1 MFFYHDDVHSGDF
14 VRDFALIMVA
24 AATALIL
31 FRLIRQPPI
40 LGYLLAGMLV
50 GPFAL
55 GGRFVSDTE
64 TVSLVAEVGLVVL
77 LFAIG
82 VEFGWE
88 RIRKIGFRVVL
99 IGAVE
104 IAAMISLG
112 YYLGRALGWTS
123 TTSVYLG
130 AALAFSSSAV
140 LVQMLRANGQLMSL
154 RGQLIVGV
162 LVVEDFVAVVL
173 LAVFSGYANQESSGA
188 VQVWPIVI
196 KMAVF
201 AVGALVF
208 GTLLAPR
215 LMDLLD
221 YLKSRETLLIGSLGM
236 CFGVGLL
243 AREMGLSAGAG
254 AFLIGTVLGDTR
266 HREQIARLISPVR
279 DVFAALFFV
288 SIGMLVNMADVPEYF
303 GTALIVTGV
312 LLVGK
317 ILASTVGTFLTG
329 HDGDTAL
336 RVGTGM
342 PQLGEF
348 SLAIARSGSEHA
360 AIGSQLY
367 PVVTIST
374 VMSSFLYPLV
384 FNSHRVIGSLVGRLM
399 PSRVKTEASSFSSKI
414 ATARRSMAPAKPAP
428 HNFVQGVRSTAVSF
442 GIIGLVIVAGMLI
455 SNAGTSLAVDIG
467 ISEDLVSAAVIAA
480 VVTLAV
486 PAAIVIWRL
495 LSDLGTVFARRAFI
509 RFNMTNR
516 LSAAEAISVGSVSI
530 LMMVI
535 GVWLV
540 MQLLQI
546 MSIADLTSPVSALV
560 MVLSVALT
568 ATLAMKIHLQMDRT
582 FRRTMLGDAQG
593 RDQTP
598 MPTDDSASA
607 GD

>member
-1 MFFYHDDVHSGDF
+1 
-14 VRDFALIMVA
+14 MVA
-24 AATALIL
+24 AAAALIL

-40 LGYLLAGMLV
+40 LGYLLAGVLV

-55 GGRFVSDTE
+55 QGRFVSDAE

-88 RIRKIGFRVVL
+88 RIRKVGFRVVL

-104 IAAMISLG
+104 ITTMILLG
-112 YYLGRALGWTS
+112 YFLGRALGWTA
-123 TTSVYLG
+123 TTSIYLG

-140 LVQMLRANGQLMSL
+140 LVQMLRENGQLMSL
-154 RGQLIVGV
+154 RGQLVVGV

-173 LAVFSGYANQESSGA
+173 LAVFAGYANQESGGA

-196 KMAVF
+196 KMTVF

-266 HREQIARLISPVR
+266 HRDQIARLIAPVR

-288 SIGMLVNMADVPEYF
+288 SIGMLVNMGDVPQYF

-312 LLVGK
+312 LVAGK
-317 ILASTVGTFLTG
+317 VLAATVGTFLTG

-336 RVGTGM
+336 KVGTSM
-342 PQLGEF
+342 PQPGEF

-360 AIGSQLY
+360 AVGSQLY

-374 VMSSFLYPLV
+374 LMSSFIYPLLV
-384 FNSHRVIGSLVGRLM
+384 NSHGKIGRAIDWLLPG
-399 PSRVKTEASSFSSKI
+399 RVKSEASSFSSTI
-414 ATARRSMAPAKPAP
+414 ATARRAMAPAKPAP
-428 HNFVQGVRSTAVSF
+428 YRFTRGVRSAAVSF
-442 GIIGLVIVAGMLI
+442 GIIGLVIVAGALV
-455 SNAGTSLAVDIG
+455 SNASVSLANEIG
-467 ISEDLVSAAVIAA
+467 ISTELVGAAVLAI
-480 VVTLAV
+480 VVTLVV
-486 PAAIVIWRL
+486 PAAIVLWQI
-495 LSDLGTVFARRAFI
+495 LSDLTAVLARRAFV
-509 RFNMTNR
+509 RFKMTTR
-516 LSAAEAISVGSVSI
+516 LQAADVISTAFVSV
-530 LMMVI
+530 LMMVA
-535 GVWLV
+535 GVWTVTQLV
-540 MQLLQI
+540 QM
-546 MSIADLTSPVSALV
+546 MPVEDLTSPVPALV
-560 MVLSVALT
+560 MALSVAAT
-568 ATLAMKIHLQMDRT
+568 ATLAMKIHSQMDKT
-582 FRRTMLGDAQG
+582 FRRTLLGDVHEG
-593 RDQTP
+593 SEIG
-598 MPTDDSASA
+598 TDGTHSA

>member
-1 MFFYHDDVHSGDF
+1 
-14 VRDFALIMVA
+14 MVA
-24 AATALIL
+24 AAAALIL

-40 LGYLLAGMLV
+40 LGYLLAGVLV

-55 GGRFVSDTE
+55 QGRFVADTE

-88 RIRKIGFRVVL
+88 RIRKVGFRVVI
-99 IGAVE
+99 IGAIE
-104 IAAMISLG
+104 IATMISLG
-112 YYLGRALGWTS
+112 YFIGRAMGWTA
-123 TTSVYLG
+123 TTSIYLG

-140 LVQMLRANGQLMSL
+140 LVGILRENGQLMSL
-154 RGQLIVGV
+154 RGQLVVGI

-173 LAVFSGYANQESSGA
+173 LAVFAGYANQEAGGS
-188 VQVWPIVI
+188 VEVWPIVM

-266 HREQIARLISPVR
+266 HRDQITRLVTPVR

-288 SIGMLVNMADVPEYF
+288 SIGMLVNMGDVPEFF

-312 LLVGK
+312 LIAGK
-317 ILASTVGTFLTG
+317 VLAATVGTFLTG
-329 HDGDTAL
+329 HDGETAL
-336 RVGTGM
+336 RVGTSM
-342 PQLGEF
+342 PQPGEF

-360 AIGSQLY
+360 AVGAQLY

-374 VMSSFLYPLV
+374 LMSSFIYPLL
-384 FNSHRVIGSLVGRLM
+384 FNSHGVIGAVFGWLL
-399 PSRVKTEASSFSSKI
+399 PTRVKKEAAAFSATI
-414 ATARRSMAPAKPAP
+414 ATARRAMAPAKPAP
-428 HNFVQGVRSTAVSF
+428 DYLILGVRSAAVSF
-442 GIIGLVIVAGMLI
+442 GIIGLVIVAGVVI
-455 SNAGTSLAVDIG
+455 SNAGTNLADEIG
-467 ISEDLVSAAVIAA
+467 LSTELVGVAILAA
-480 VVTLAV
+480 VVTLIV
-486 PAAIVIWRL
+486 PAGIVLWRVL
-495 LSDLGTVFARRAFI
+495 VDLSVVFVRRVFARLK
-509 RFNMTNR
+509 
-516 LSAAEAISVGSVSI
+516 LSARLQAADILSASMVTVTMFAAAIW
-530 LMMVI
+530 MVT
-535 GVWLV
+535 
-540 MQLLQI
+540 QLLQ
-546 MSIADLTSPVSALV
+546 MMPVDDLTAPVPALV
-560 MVLSVALT
+560 MALSVAST
-568 ATLAMKIHLQMDRT
+568 ATLAMKIHQQMDKT
-582 FRRTMLGDAQG
+582 FRRTLLGDGSSSAG
-593 RDQTP
+593 T
-598 MPTDDSASA
+598 PTDGTSSA

>member
-1 MFFYHDDVHSGDF
+1 
-14 VRDFALIMVA
+14 MVA
-24 AATALIL
+24 AAAALIL

-40 LGYLLAGMLV
+40 LGYLLAGVLV

-55 GGRFVSDTE
+55 QGRFVSDTE

-88 RIRKIGFRVVL
+88 RIRKVGFRVVV

-104 IAAMISLG
+104 VAAMISLG
-112 YYLGRALGWTS
+112 YFLGRALGWSS

-140 LVQMLRANGQLMSL
+140 LVQILRENGQLMTL
-154 RGQLIVGV
+154 RGQLVVGI

-173 LAVFSGYANQESSGA
+173 LAVFAGYASQKDGGA
-188 VQVWPIVI
+188 VEVWPIVI

-266 HREQIARLISPVR
+266 HRDQIARLITPVR

-288 SIGMLVNMADVPEYF
+288 SIGMLVNMGDVPEF
-303 GTALIVTGV
+303 IGTALIVTGV
-312 LLVGK
+312 LVAGK
-317 ILASTVGTFLTG
+317 VLAATIGTFLTG

-336 RVGTGM
+336 KVGTAM
-342 PQLGEF
+342 PQPGEF
-348 SLAIARSGSEHA
+348 SLAIARAGNEHA
-360 AIGSQLY
+360 AVGSQLY
-367 PVVTIST
+367 PVVTLST
-374 VMSSFLYPLV
+374 LLSSFIYPLM
-384 FNSHRVIGSLVGRLM
+384 FNSHGAISSVVRWILPTRL
-399 PSRVKTEASSFSSKI
+399 KTEAGAFSSSI
-414 ATARRSMAPAKPAP
+414 ATARRAMAPARPAP
-428 HNFVQGVRSTAVSF
+428 HDFVRGVRSAAVSF
-442 GIIGLVIVAGMLI
+442 GIIGLVIVAGVLI
-455 SNAGTSLAVDIG
+455 SNAGTSLAKEIG
-467 ISEDLVSAAVIAA
+467 LPPDLVGVAILAA
-480 VVTLAV
+480 VVTLTI
-486 PAAIVIWRL
+486 PAGIVLWQVL
-495 LSDLGTVFARRAFI
+495 CDLGAVFARRLFV
-509 RFNMTNR
+509 RFKMGAR
-516 LSAAEAISVGSVSI
+516 LNFADVISTGVVSVFM
-530 LMMVI
+530 LAV
-535 GVWLV
+535 GVWAV
-540 MQLLQI
+540 TQLLQFLPVD
-546 MSIADLTSPVSALV
+546 DLASPVPALV
-560 MVLSVALT
+560 MALSVAST
-568 ATLAMKIHLQMDRT
+568 ATLAMKIHSQMDKT
-582 FRRTMLGDAQG
+582 FRRTLLGDG
-593 RDQTP
+593 PVTN
-598 MPTDDSASA
+598 SATHDGSAAA

>member
-1 MFFYHDDVHSGDF
+1 
-14 VRDFALIMVA
+14 MVA
-24 AATALIL
+24 AAAALIL

-40 LGYLLAGMLV
+40 LGYLLAGVLV

-55 GGRFVSDTE
+55 QGRFVSDAE

-88 RIRKIGFRVVL
+88 RIRKVGFRVVL

-104 IAAMISLG
+104 IATMISLG
-112 YYLGRALGWTS
+112 YFLGRALGWTA
-123 TTSVYLG
+123 TTSIYLG

-140 LVQMLRANGQLMSL
+140 LVGILRENGQLMSL
-154 RGQLIVGV
+154 RGQLVVEI

-173 LAVFSGYANQESSGA
+173 LAVFAGYASQEGADA
-188 VQVWPIVI
+188 VQVWPIVF

-266 HREQIARLISPVR
+266 HRDQITRLIAPVR
-279 DVFAALFFV
+279 DLFAALFFV
-288 SIGMLVNMADVPEYF
+288 SIGMLVNMADVPEFF

-312 LLVGK
+312 LVAGK
-317 ILASTVGTFLTG
+317 MLAATVGTFLTG
-329 HDGDTAL
+329 HDGATSL
-336 RVGTGM
+336 KVGASM
-342 PQLGEF
+342 PQPGEF

-360 AIGSQLY
+360 AVGAQLY

-374 VMSSFLYPLV
+374 VVSSFIYPLV
-384 FNSHRVIGSLVGRLM
+384 FNSAGVIGSVIGWIL
-399 PSRVKTEASSFSSKI
+399 PTRVKTEAALFSTTI
-414 ATARRSMAPAKPAP
+414 ATARRAMAPAKPAP
-428 HNFVQGVRSTAVSF
+428 HNFVRGVRSAAVSF
-442 GIIGLVIVAGMLI
+442 GIIGLVIVAGVLV
-455 SNAGTSLAVDIG
+455 SNAGTSLARDVG
-467 ISEDLVSAAVIAA
+467 IPEDLVGVVVLAS

-486 PAAIVIWRL
+486 PAGIVLWRI
-495 LSDLGTVFARRAFI
+495 LSDLGIVFARRAFI
-509 RFNMTNR
+509 RFKMTAR
-516 LSAAEAISVGSVSI
+516 LEAADVISVGAVSI
-530 LMMVI
+530 FMLAA
-535 GVWLV
+535 GVWAVSQLV
-540 MQLLQI
+540 QVMPVG
-546 MSIADLTSPVSALV
+546 DLTSPVSALV
-560 MVLSVALT
+560 MALSVAST
-568 ATLAMKIHLQMDRT
+568 ATLAMKIHSQMDKT
-582 FRRTMLGDAQG
+582 FRRTLLGDSSSSVTEPGSSDGA
-593 RDQTP
+593 
-598 MPTDDSASA
+598 ASA

>member
-1 MFFYHDDVHSGDF
+1 
-14 VRDFALIMVA
+14 MVA
-24 AATALIL
+24 AAAALIL

-40 LGYLLAGMLV
+40 LGYLLAGVLV

-55 GGRFVSDTE
+55 QGRFVSDAE

-88 RIRKIGFRVVL
+88 RIRKVGFRVVL

-112 YYLGRALGWTS
+112 YFLGRALGWTA
-123 TTSVYLG
+123 TTSIYLG

-140 LVQMLRANGQLMSL
+140 LVGILRENGQLMSL
-154 RGQLIVGV
+154 RGQLVVGV

-173 LAVFSGYANQESSGA
+173 LAVFAGYANQGDGGA

-236 CFGVGLL
+236 CFAVGLL

-266 HREQIARLISPVR
+266 HRDQITRLIAPVR

-288 SIGMLVNMADVPEYF
+288 SIGMLVNMGDVPQFF

-312 LLVGK
+312 LVAGK
-317 ILASTVGTFLTG
+317 MLAATVGTFLTG
-329 HDGDTAL
+329 HDGETAL
-336 RVGTGM
+336 KVGASM
-342 PQLGEF
+342 PQPGEF

-360 AIGSQLY
+360 AVGAQLY

-374 VMSSFLYPLV
+374 VLSSFIYPLI
-384 FNSHRVIGSLVGRLM
+384 FNSHTVVGKVFGWLLPQRA
-399 PSRVKTEASSFSSKI
+399 KTEAAALSTTI
-414 ATARRSMAPAKPAP
+414 ATARRAMAPSKPAP
-428 HNFVQGVRSTAVSF
+428 HNFVRGVRSAAVSF
-442 GIIGLVIVAGMLI
+442 GIIGLVVVAGVLV
-455 SNAGTSLAVDIG
+455 SNAGTSIATELG
-467 ISEDLVSAAVIAA
+467 ISANIVGVVVLAS

-486 PAAIVIWRL
+486 PAGFVLWRL
-495 LSDLGTVFARRAFI
+495 LADLGAVFARRAFV
-509 RFNMTNR
+509 RFKMTAQIE
-516 LSAAEAISVGSVSI
+516 AADLISVGVVTVFM
-530 LMMVI
+530 LAA
-535 GVWLV
+535 GVWTVTQLV
-540 MQLLQI
+540 QM
-546 MSIADLTSPVSALV
+546 MPVADLTSPVPALV
-560 MVLSVALT
+560 MVLSVAST
-568 ATLAMKIHLQMDRT
+568 ATLAMKIHSQMDKT
-582 FRRTMLGDAQG
+582 FRRTLLGDGSGSDSGADSP
-593 RDQTP
+593 DQS
-598 MPTDDSASA
+598 MDGSAAA

>member
-1 MFFYHDDVHSGDF
+1 MHSGDF

-24 AATALIL
+24 AAAALIL

-40 LGYLLAGMLV
+40 LGYLLAGVLV

-55 GGRFVSDTE
+55 QGRFVSDAE

-88 RIRKIGFRVVL
+88 RIRKVGFRVVL

-104 IAAMISLG
+104 ITTMILLG
-112 YYLGRALGWTS
+112 YFLGRTLGWS
-123 TTSVYLG
+123 ATTSIYLG
-130 AALAFSSSAV
+130 AALAFSSSVV
-140 LVQMLRANGQLMSL
+140 LVQMLRENGQLMSL
-154 RGQLIVGV
+154 RGQLVVGV

-173 LAVFSGYANQESSGA
+173 LAVFVGYANQEASGA
-188 VQVWPIVI
+188 VQVWPIVM

-215 LMDLLD
+215 LMELLD

-236 CFGVGLL
+236 CFAVGLL

-266 HREQIARLISPVR
+266 HRDQIARLIAPVR

-288 SIGMLVNMADVPEYF
+288 SIGMLVNMSDVPEFF

-312 LLVGK
+312 LVAGK
-317 ILASTVGTFLTG
+317 ILAATVGTFLTG
-329 HDGDTAL
+329 HDGETAL
-336 RVGTGM
+336 NVGTSM
-342 PQLGEF
+342 PQPGEF

-360 AIGSQLY
+360 AVGSQLY
-367 PVVTIST
+367 PIVTLGT
-374 VMSSFLYPLV
+374 LMSSFIYPLI
-384 FNSHRVIGSLVGRLM
+384 FSSPRRIGAVVGWLL
-399 PSRVKTEASSFSSKI
+399 PNWVKTEASAFSTTI
-414 ATARRSMAPAKPAP
+414 ATSLRAMPPAKPTP
-428 HNFVQGVRSTAVSF
+428 HRFKRDVRSVAVSF

-455 SNAGTSLAVDIG
+455 SNAGTSLASEIG
-467 ISEDLVSAAVIAA
+467 ISVELVGVVVLAA

-486 PAAIVIWRL
+486 PAGIVLWQV
-495 LSDLGTVFARRAFI
+495 LSELGAVFVRRAFA
-509 RFNMTNR
+509 RFKLTAR
-516 LSAAEAISVGSVSI
+516 FHTPD
-530 LMMVI
+530 VI
-535 GVWLV
+535 GIGLVSVVMLIAGVWTVTRLV
-540 MQLLQI
+540 QM
-546 MSIADLTSPVSALV
+546 MPVADLTSPVPALV
-560 MVLSVALT
+560 MASSVAVT
-568 ATLAMKIHLQMDRT
+568 ATLAMRIHSQMDKT
-582 FRRTMLGDAQG
+582 FRRTLLGDRSGTGQSHSDG
-593 RDQTP
+593 
-598 MPTDDSASA
+598 SASA

>member
-1 MFFYHDDVHSGDF
+1 VHSGDF

-24 AATALIL
+24 AAAALIL

-40 LGYLLAGMLV
+40 LGYLLAGVLV

-55 GGRFVSDTE
+55 QGRFVAETD

-88 RIRKIGFRVVL
+88 RIRKVGFRVVV

-104 IAAMISLG
+104 ITAMISLG
-112 YYLGRALGWTS
+112 YFLGRALGWS
-123 TTSVYLG
+123 PTTSIYLG

-140 LVQMLRANGQLMSL
+140 LVQILRENGQLMSL
-154 RGQLIVGV
+154 RGQLVVGV

-173 LAVFSGYANQESSGA
+173 LAVFAGYANQEDGGA
-188 VQVWPIVI
+188 VEVWPIVI

-266 HREQIARLISPVR
+266 HRDQIARLIAPVR

-288 SIGMLVNMADVPEYF
+288 SIGMLVNMGEVPEYI

-312 LLVGK
+312 LVAGK
-317 ILASTVGTFLTG
+317 VLAASIGTFLTG
-329 HDGDTAL
+329 HDGDTSL
-336 RVGTGM
+336 RVGTSM

-348 SLAIARSGSEHA
+348 SLAIARSGSEIA
-360 AIGSQLY
+360 AVGAQLY

-374 VMSSFLYPLV
+374 LMSSFIYPLV
-384 FNSHRVIGSLVGRLM
+384 FKSSGVLGSLISWLV
-399 PSRVKTEASSFSSKI
+399 PVRVKEEAAVLSASI
-414 ATARRSMAPAKPAP
+414 ATARRAMAPAKPAP
-428 HNFVQGVRSTAVSF
+428 HDLVRGVRSAAVSF
-442 GIIGLVIVAGMLI
+442 GIIGLVIVAGVLI
-455 SNAGTSLAVDIG
+455 SNAGRSLASEIG
-467 ISEDLVSAAVIAA
+467 LPEDLVGAAIVAA

-486 PAAIVIWRL
+486 PAGIVLWRV
-495 LSDLGTVFARRAFI
+495 LSDLGSVLARRAFI
-509 RFNMTNR
+509 RFKVTSN
-516 LSAAEAISVGSVSI
+516 LHAADVVGTSVVGVLLLI
-530 LMMVI
+530 A

-540 MQLLQI
+540 TQLLV
-546 MSIADLTSPVSALV
+546 MMPVADMTSPVPALV
-560 MVLSVALT
+560 MVLSAAVT
-568 ATLAMKIHLQMDRT
+568 ATAAMKIHSQMDKT
-582 FRRTMLGDAQG
+582 FRRTLLGDVPEGAG
-593 RDQTP
+593 SSDGIE
-598 MPTDDSASA
+598 AA

>member
-1 MFFYHDDVHSGDF
+1 MHSGDF

-24 AATALIL
+24 AAVALVL

-40 LGYLLAGMLV
+40 LGYLLAGVLV

-55 GGRFVSDTE
+55 QGRFVADAE

-88 RIRKIGFRVVL
+88 RIRKVGFRVVL

-104 IAAMISLG
+104 IATMISLG
-112 YYLGRALGWTS
+112 YFLGRALGWTA
-123 TTSVYLG
+123 TTSIYLG

-140 LVQMLRANGQLMSL
+140 LVQILRENGQLMSL
-154 RGQLIVGV
+154 RGQLVVGI

-173 LAVFSGYANQESSGA
+173 LAVFAGYANQEAGGA

-236 CFGVGLL
+236 CFAVGLL

-266 HREQIARLISPVR
+266 HRDQIARLIAPVR

-288 SIGMLVNMADVPEYF
+288 SIGMLVNMGDIPEFF

-312 LLVGK
+312 LVAGK
-317 ILASTVGTFLTG
+317 ILAATVGTFLTG

-336 RVGTGM
+336 KVGTSM
-342 PQLGEF
+342 PQPGEF

-360 AIGSQLY
+360 AVGSQLY

-374 VMSSFLYPLV
+374 LMSSFLYPLL
-384 FNSHRVIGSLVGRLM
+384 FSSHGFIGSVFGWLL
-399 PSRVKTEASSFSSKI
+399 PSRVKTEAASLSSTI
-414 ATARRSMAPAKPAP
+414 ATARRAMAPAKPAP
-428 HNFVQGVRSTAVSF
+428 HNFVRGVRSIAVSF
-442 GIIGLVIVAGMLI
+442 GIIGLVIVAGVLI
-455 SNAGTSLAVDIG
+455 SNAGTSLASEIG
-467 ISEDLVSAAVIAA
+467 ISADLVGVAVLAA

-486 PAAIVIWRL
+486 PAGIVLWRV
-495 LSDLGTVFARRAFI
+495 LSDLGVVFAHKAFS
-509 RFNMTNR
+509 RFKMTAR
-516 LSAAEAISVGSVSI
+516 VHAAEIVSVGFVSVFM
-530 LMMVI
+530 LVA
-535 GVWLV
+535 GVWMV
-540 MQLLQI
+540 TQLLQ
-546 MSIADLTSPVSALV
+546 MMPVDDLTSPAPALV
-560 MVLSVALT
+560 MALSVAGT
-568 ATLAMKIHLQMDRT
+568 ASLAMKIHSQMDKT
-582 FRRTMLGDAQG
+582 FRRTLLGDG
-593 RDQTP
+593 TGTSESTP
-598 MPTDDSASA
+598 DGSESA

>member
-1 MFFYHDDVHSGDF
+1 
-14 VRDFALIMVA
+14 MVA
-24 AATALIL
+24 AAAALIL

-40 LGYLLAGMLV
+40 LGYLLAGVLV

-55 GGRFVSDTE
+55 QGRFVSDAE

-88 RIRKIGFRVVL
+88 RIRKVGFRVVL

-104 IAAMISLG
+104 IATMISLG
-112 YYLGRALGWTS
+112 YFLGRALGWTA
-123 TTSVYLG
+123 TTSIYLG

-140 LVQMLRANGQLMSL
+140 LVGILRENGQLMSL
-154 RGQLIVGV
+154 RGQLVVGI

-173 LAVFSGYANQESSGA
+173 LAVFAGYASQEGADA
-188 VQVWPIVI
+188 VQVWPIVF

-266 HREQIARLISPVR
+266 HRDQITRLIAPVR
-279 DVFAALFFV
+279 DLFAALFFV
-288 SIGMLVNMADVPEYF
+288 SIGMLVNMADVPEFF

-312 LLVGK
+312 LVAGK
-317 ILASTVGTFLTG
+317 MLAATVGTFLTG
-329 HDGDTAL
+329 HDGATSL
-336 RVGTGM
+336 KVGASM
-342 PQLGEF
+342 PQPGEF

-360 AIGSQLY
+360 AVGAQLY

-374 VMSSFLYPLV
+374 VVSSFIYPLV
-384 FNSHRVIGSLVGRLM
+384 FNSAGVIGSVIGWIL
-399 PSRVKTEASSFSSKI
+399 PTRVKTEAALFSTTI
-414 ATARRSMAPAKPAP
+414 ATARRAMAPAKPAP
-428 HNFVQGVRSTAVSF
+428 HNFVRGVRSAAVSF
-442 GIIGLVIVAGMLI
+442 GIIGLVIVAGVLV
-455 SNAGTSLAVDIG
+455 SNAGTSLARDVG
-467 ISEDLVSAAVIAA
+467 IPEDLVGVVVLAS

-486 PAAIVIWRL
+486 PAGIVLWRI
-495 LSDLGTVFARRAFI
+495 LSDLGIVFARRAFI
-509 RFNMTNR
+509 RFKMTAR
-516 LSAAEAISVGSVSI
+516 LEAADVISVGAVSI
-530 LMMVI
+530 FMLAA
-535 GVWLV
+535 GVWAVSQLV
-540 MQLLQI
+540 QVMPVG
-546 MSIADLTSPVSALV
+546 DLTSPVSALV
-560 MVLSVALT
+560 MALSVAST
-568 ATLAMKIHLQMDRT
+568 ATLAMKIHSQMDKT
-582 FRRTMLGDAQG
+582 FRRTLLGDSSSSVTEPGSSDGA
-593 RDQTP
+593 
-598 MPTDDSASA
+598 ASA